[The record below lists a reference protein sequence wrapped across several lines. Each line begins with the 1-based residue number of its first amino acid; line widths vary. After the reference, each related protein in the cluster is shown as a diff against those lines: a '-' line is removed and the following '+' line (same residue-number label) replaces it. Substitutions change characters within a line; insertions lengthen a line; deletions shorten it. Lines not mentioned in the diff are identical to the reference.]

1 VTARRILLVPQAHG
15 NVESYFH
22 FLLGYL
28 APSVVW
34 MDRTDHPSVTM
45 RECGALDAWL
55 DLVCAHADVR
65 LVSPGVML
73 RRVVGRL
80 QPMSVLRPLD
90 NPMLFDPR
98 AFEVFARRT
107 RQWAGV
113 EPPGAPRGVLVIERR
128 EPAPVGTDAVG
139 RVRPT
144 GAQRRSVPNLAEVA
158 SALEDVGPVRVVDPA
173 QMSPAEQIEAFSQA
187 EVVVGQ
193 HGAGLANMVWTS
205 PGARVVEIQPAIGES
220 VRGLFSELA
229 SSMGRGYAVVRQEDL
244 HAPVA
249 VSDVVAA
256 ARDTTPPRAHSP
268 AQLALRRMRRA
279 GKAAELHAV
288 RWPAVGAVVRSVR
301 PPRGSV

>member
-1 VTARRILLVPQAHG
+1 MSARRIMLVPQAHG

-34 MDRTDHPSVTM
+34 MDRTGHRSVTM
-45 RECGALDAWL
+45 RECGALGPWL
-55 DLVCAHADVR
+55 DLMSAHADVT

-80 QPMSVLRPLD
+80 QPMSVPRPLD

-113 EPPGAPRGVLVIERR
+113 VGPAAPRGVLVIDRR
-128 EPAPVGTDAVG
+128 EPDQARTEAAGQA
-139 RVRPT
+139 RPT
-144 GAQRRSVPNLAEVA
+144 GAQRRSIPNLADLA
-158 SALEDVGPVRVVDPA
+158 AALEVLGPVRVVDPA
-173 QMSPAEQIEAFSQA
+173 SMSPVEQIEAYSQA

-193 HGAGLANMVWTS
+193 HGAGLANIVWTS
-205 PGARVVEIQPAIGES
+205 PGARVVEIQPPVGPS
-220 VRGLFSELA
+220 VRGLFGELA
-229 SSMGRGYAVVRQEDL
+229 SSMGRGYAMVRQDEL
-244 HAPVA
+244 HAPID
-249 VSDVVAA
+249 VSAVVAA
-256 ARDTTPPRAHSP
+256 ARAMTPPRVLSP
-268 AQLALRRMRRA
+268 AQLARRRMQRT
-279 GKAAELHAV
+279 GKAAELRAL
-288 RWPAVGAVVRSVR
+288 RWPVVGAAVAWVR